1 MKKISLLAL
10 SVSMALTGCGGD
22 SSSDESTQ
30 TTIKALD
37 GYLKNAVVFVDTNND
52 GEWQNSEVLLGLTDN
67 NGQLTLDSRPEGT
80 LAVQTVVPGGD
91 AQAQLIALDSEK
103 YAGIYTVDM
112 DQPTQAMQ
120 SEVVF
125 RSTPSSTMI
134 SPLTDLVAI
143 EISNGAT
150 EEQAA
155 SNVAEALGDAT
166 INVYSDYI
174 GATDNTSKKLHKTA
188 QILTVSK
195 VAEGEGDDNYH
206 ANALKFAE
214 AAAEATETL
223 SEEELNDVTV
233 KPVIID
239 QSSGDGVNL
248 TSVSNSSLVVSSDY
262 IASIEAELVN
272 MNLEVGSSITLS
284 EAYSGLFSD
293 EDNSNITAALTQTS
307 INELKAGG
315 LEVSLSSGNLVLQG
329 EVSKAGT
336 YNIVIEGKDLASGGS
351 VVATVPAVI
360 SFTVASANEAP
371 TVNTSVTTALQS
383 TLSAWY
389 LEQNQSTENS
399 VDVSELFNDAEG
411 DTLTYSVSSS
421 DSGLLVSV
429 DESGLLTVSGTPTT
443 SGVATLT
450 IAATD
455 STHSTAAS
463 YTFNLSITESAVDE
477 EDDDSASDESLAFT
491 NAMFSEAKVWSMGS
505 FNAGDTEVGFAT
517 FQVNG
522 SETQMCMDFGQ
533 TLTGHDFGP
542 VLDNLSERSADL
554 TDCFPVTLQDDG
566 TLTFDEEGKTNSF
579 TVLYHANVGNG
590 EQMVIGTGDGEL
602 FWLDSAN
609 KDYYNFLKVT
619 EAQFDGKV
627 FVLGDDNNEQSNGTG
642 DVEPLL
648 FYYDFNTDGSFN
660 AVDVNDTT
668 GEVSEPGT
676 WKVETFT
683 EDGDTTVYLN
693 QHETFD
699 GGYERNTYRVR
710 DFGKFSVYMTDKY
723 ADEDDADYIMM
734 GDEATLTSIY
744 EKWIAAAK

>member
-1 MKKISLLAL
+1 MRKLSLLAL
-10 SVSMALTGCGGD
+10 SVSFALTGCGGD
-22 SSSDESTQ
+22 NSSDESAQ

-37 GYLKNAVVFVDTNND
+37 GYLKNAVVFVDANTD
-52 GEWQNSEVLLGLTDN
+52 GQWQSSEVFLGLTDN
-67 NGQLTLDSRPEGT
+67 NGQLELDSRPEGT
-80 LAVQTVVPGGD
+80 LAVQTVVPGGE
-91 AQAQLIALDSEK
+91 AQAQLVALDSEK

-125 RSTPSSTMI
+125 RSTPSSTII

-206 ANALKFAE
+206 ANALKFA
-214 AAAEATETL
+214 AAAAQTTETL

-248 TSVSNSSLVVSSDY
+248 TSVTNSRLVVSSDY

-272 MNLEVGSSITLS
+272 MNLEVGSSITFS

-307 INELKAGG
+307 IDELKAGG
-315 LEVSLSSGNLVLQG
+315 LDVSLTSGSLILKG
-329 EVSKAGT
+329 DVSKAGT
-336 YNIVIEGKDLASGGS
+336 YNIVIEAKDAAANGT
-351 VVATVPAVI
+351 VVATVPALI
-360 SFTVASANEAP
+360 TFTVASANEAP
-371 TVNTSVTTALQS
+371 TVNTSVTSAIQN
-383 TLSAWY
+383 TLSAWN

-443 SGVATLT
+443 SGVVTLA
-450 IAATD
+450 ISAKD
-455 STHSTAAS
+455 STHSTGAS
-463 YTFNLSITESAVDE
+463 YTFNLSVSESVAD
-477 EDDDSASDESLAFT
+477 DNSDSPSDDSLGFT

-517 FQVNG
+517 FKVNG
-522 SETQMCMDFGQ
+522 SETQMCLDFGQ

-542 VLDNLSERSADL
+542 VLDNLSESSADL

-590 EQMVIGTGDGEL
+590 EQMVIGTADGEL

-609 KDYYNFLKVT
+609 KDYYNFLEVT

-642 DVEPLL
+642 DVKPVL
-648 FYYDFNTDGSFN
+648 FYYDFNSDGSFN

-676 WKVETFT
+676 WKVDTIT

-744 EKWIAAAK
+744 EKWIAAIK